1 MIRKVVFMG
10 TPDFAVGTLQAL
22 IDSAEYEVQA
32 VFTQPD
38 KPKGRGKAVQMTPVK
53 EVAVEAGIPVY
64 QPVKIREP
72 QWLEVLEELKP
83 DAIIVVA
90 FGQIIPK
97 TILNLP
103 QHGCINVHASL
114 LPMYRGAA
122 PIQWAVIN
130 GDEESGVTTM
140 QMDEGLDTG
149 DMILK
154 EVVKL
159 AADETGGSLFD
170 KLSATGAKLLI
181 RTLDAINEGTAQYEK
196 QPAESPTPYA
206 AMLTKQ
212 DGAIDWTK
220 SAGSIECLIRG
231 MNPWPSAYTKFRGK
245 TLKIW
250 AADVENTEKEEVS
263 GGKVLPGTM
272 IEVTKT
278 SMKVQT
284 GKGILSI
291 KELQLE
297 GKKRMEID
305 AFLRGYPVEA
315 GETLGQE

>member
-1 MIRKVVFMG
+1 MKNVVFMG

-22 IDSAEYEVQA
+22 IASDAYQVQA

-38 KPKGRGKAVQMTPVK
+38 KPKGRGKAVAMTPVK
-53 EVAVEAGIPVY
+53 EVAAEAGIPVY
-64 QPVKIREP
+64 QPIKIREP
-72 QWLEVLEELKP
+72 QWLEILQKLAP
-83 DAIIVVA
+83 DVIVVVA

-97 TILNLP
+97 SILTLP
-103 QHGCINVHASL
+103 KYGCINVHASL

-130 GDEESGVTTM
+130 GDQESGVTTM
-140 QMDEGLDTG
+140 RMDEGLDTG

-159 AADETGGSLFD
+159 DEKETGGSLFD
-170 KLSATGAKLLI
+170 KLSKTGAELLI
-181 RTLDAINEGTAQYEK
+181 RTLDEIASGTASYER
-196 QPAESPTPYA
+196 QPEESPTPYA

-220 SAGSIECLIRG
+220 SAKEIECLIRG
-231 MNPWPSAYTKFRGK
+231 LNPWPSAFTKFRGK

-250 AADVENTEKEEVS
+250 AAEVETEDMKTVSCKEFA
-263 GGKVLPGTM
+263 PGE
-272 IEVTKT
+272 IVEISKT
-278 SMKVQT
+278 NLKVQT

-291 KELQLE
+291 IELQLE
-297 GKKRMEID
+297 GKKRMETD
-305 AFLRGYPVEA
+305 AFLRGYLVQT
-315 GETLGQE
+315 GEKLGD

>member
-1 MIRKVVFMG
+1 MKNVVFMG

-22 IDSAEYEVQA
+22 IASDAYQVQA

-38 KPKGRGKAVQMTPVK
+38 KPKGRGKAVAMTPVK
-53 EVAVEAGIPVY
+53 EVAAEAGIPVY

-72 QWLEVLEELKP
+72 QWLEILKELAP
-83 DAIIVVA
+83 DVIVVVA

-97 TILNLP
+97 SILTLP
-103 QHGCINVHASL
+103 KYGCINVHASL

-130 GDEESGVTTM
+130 GDSESGVTTM
-140 QMDEGLDTG
+140 RMDEGLDTG

-159 AADETGGSLFD
+159 EEKETGGSLFD
-170 KLSATGAKLLI
+170 KLSKTGAELLI
-181 RTLDAINEGTAQYEK
+181 RTLEAIASGTASYEK
-196 QPAESPTPYA
+196 QPEESPTPYA

-220 SAGSIECLIRG
+220 SAREIECLIRG
-231 MNPWPSAYTKFRGK
+231 LNPWPSAFTKFHGK

-250 AADVENTEKEEVS
+250 VAEVEAEDTNTDLAENVAPGEIVEVS
-263 GGKVLPGTM
+263 
-272 IEVTKT
+272 KT
-278 SMKVQT
+278 TLKVQT
-284 GKGILSI
+284 GAGILSI
-291 KELQLE
+291 RELQLE
-297 GKKRMEID
+297 GKKRMEAD
-305 AFLRGYPVEA
+305 AFLRGYPVQI
-315 GETLGQE
+315 GEQLGD